1 MVSTKWGEMKT
12 EGGWL
17 DANAPLDAYSTR
29 RNEVNEKKRERERE
43 EAPSFALI

>member
-17 DANAPLDAYSTR
+17 DANAPLDVYSSR
-29 RNEVNEKKRERERE
+29 RNEVNEKKEREKEKKR
-43 EAPSFALI
+43 LLLH